1 MHLIQNYQHP
11 QSCHGSG
18 SGAAAAMHTPS
29 GWFPLYQSI
38 SNHVKVVGVRTLKA
52 TGPNNEREYPPRVKS
67 SRVYQTFEHSL

>member
-38 SNHVKVVGVRTLKA
+38 SNHVK
-52 TGPNNEREYPPRVKS
+52 KS
-67 SRVYQTFEHSL
+67 SVSVH